1 MPVFKALK
9 RFYQTLNEAC
19 KYIFKKSTCLSHMA
33 KSYSFI
39 LGMNMYVL
47 EDIK

>member
-19 KYIFKKSTCLSHMA
+19 KYIFKKSTCLSHMV